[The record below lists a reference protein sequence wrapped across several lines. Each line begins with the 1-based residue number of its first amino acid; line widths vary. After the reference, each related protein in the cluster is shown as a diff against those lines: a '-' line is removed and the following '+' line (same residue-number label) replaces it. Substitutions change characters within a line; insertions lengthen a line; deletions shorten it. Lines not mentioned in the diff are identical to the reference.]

1 MKNRKQIIEDCELMR
16 KVLTDFTALDTQIE
30 AQLEETQ
37 VVAELFKA
45 LVKDNAATAQ
55 SQETYL
61 RKYEALTQRYKAAST
76 ELDRL
81 QAERTRCQQKDKA
94 IGLFIR
100 SLKKQPEVMDTWND
114 TIWTVMVER
123 AVVHKDG
130 SITFV
135 FYNGAEVT
143 A

>member
-37 VVAELFKA
+37 VVAELVKA

-61 RKYEALTQRYKAAST
+61 RKY
-76 ELDRL
+76 
-81 QAERTRCQQKDKA
+81 
-94 IGLFIR
+94 
-100 SLKKQPEVMDTWND
+100 
-114 TIWTVMVER
+114 
-123 AVVHKDG
+123 
-130 SITFV
+130 
-135 FYNGAEVT
+135 
-143 A
+143 